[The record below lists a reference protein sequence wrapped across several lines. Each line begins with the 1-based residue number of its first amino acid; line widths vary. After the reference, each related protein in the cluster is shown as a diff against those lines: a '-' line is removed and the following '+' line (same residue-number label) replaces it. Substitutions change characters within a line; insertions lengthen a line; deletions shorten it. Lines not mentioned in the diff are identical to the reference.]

1 MGSAASSVLFGVTA
15 AEAVRRSCGLC
26 AGGCRELL
34 LEAPNRLANDVG
46 CSALPASPGCGL
58 SGDAAG
64 LLEPLKQPCEDSS
77 SGAG

>member
-15 AEAVRRSCGLC
+15 AEAVGGSCGLC
-26 AGGCRELL
+26 AGCCRELL
-34 LEAPNRLANDVG
+34 LEAPNRLANGGG
-46 CSALPASPGCGL
+46 CSALPASSGCGL

-64 LLEPLKQPCEDSS
+64 LLNPPREDSS